1 MNGIYIESEKLL
13 SRPDCVRWL
22 DGCGAETGSGRKL
35 SKMLNEM
42 VDLDNYAVGFCS
54 RYKEFTCSLTEYY
67 NSDSYTHIPDPEQFC
82 KEVAKRLGIEEPRF
96 GVDDQ
101 IADEQ
106 DESFYLGSPD
116 RLYPHKTYRVLDS
129 LDGIPLDT
137 RIPLSEWIPPFGK
150 EVLWIFKDSRFFSE
164 LDRVGSQGITVS
176 AMDIRLP
183 LSGHWMRIV

>member
-13 SRPDCVRWL
+13 SRPDCVTWL
-22 DGCGAETGSGRKL
+22 DRCGAKWASGALFSDGGKTDKYIIFSGSYH
-35 SKMLNEM
+35 N
-42 VDLDNYAVGFCS
+42 
-54 RYKEFTCSLTEYY
+54 EFTTSDSS
-67 NSDSYTHIPDPEQFC
+67 SDSYNHIPDPEQFC
-82 KEVAKRLGIEEPRF
+82 REVAKRLGIEEPKF

-106 DESFYLGSPD
+106 DESFYLGKPD
-116 RLYPHKTYRVLDS
+116 KLYPHKTYRILDS

-137 RIPLSEWIPPFGK
+137 RIPLSEWIPPFGE
-150 EVLWIFKDSRFFSE
+150 EVLWIFKDSRFFSG